1 MKYKHIVWDWN
12 GTLLDDRWLCI
23 EAINIVLR
31 SRGMPLVSNKNYRDV
46 FCFPVIEYYE
56 KLGFDFTKEH
66 FPIPGFLE
74 YYKSRFKDCT
84 LHKDAEFVLKRIN
97 ESGRTQSILSAGKQ
111 SSLVRW
117 VNHHNIDQLF
127 NHLIGIKNE
136 KADGKIEAG
145 INWLKISRLEPENIL
160 LVGDT
165 IHDSEVSQE
174 MGVKCLLIDI
184 GHVSTKRLKRTGERV
199 LPTLRGILE
208 YLKIE

>member
-1 MKYKHIVWDWN
+1 M
-12 GTLLDDRWLCI
+12 
-23 EAINIVLR
+23 
-31 SRGMPLVSNKNYRDV
+31 
-46 FCFPVIEYYE
+46 
-56 KLGFDFTKEH
+56 GFDFTKEH

-74 YYKSRFKDCT
+74 YYKSRFKDCN

-97 ESGRTQSILSAGKQ
+97 ESGLTQSILSAGKQ
-111 SSLVRW
+111 SALVRW

-145 INWLKISRLEPENIL
+145 INWLKTSRLEPENIL

-165 IHDSEVSQE
+165 IHDSEVSQA